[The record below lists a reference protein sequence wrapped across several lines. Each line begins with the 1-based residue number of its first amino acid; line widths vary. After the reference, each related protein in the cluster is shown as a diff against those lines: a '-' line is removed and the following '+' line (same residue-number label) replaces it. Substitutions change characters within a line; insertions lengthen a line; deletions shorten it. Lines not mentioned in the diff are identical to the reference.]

1 MSKWKYAFLSLSLM
15 EFAIGFSN
23 ARPNVFFYLGLP
35 LGAILF
41 SLFLIFQLMEKES
54 ALYDEQNHAA
64 QVARQPSTPDPRP
77 LPVSRPKENTNPASG
92 ATHTR

>member
-1 MSKWKYAFLSLSLM
+1 MLKWKYAILSLSLI
-15 EFAIGFSN
+15 ELAIGFSN

-54 ALYDEQNHAA
+54 ALYDEQNRAVAPAQPAA
-64 QVARQPSTPDPRP
+64 TQAPPTPPISRP
-77 LPVSRPKENTNPASG
+77 IQDTNPVSSTAHS
-92 ATHTR
+92 H